1 MIFLPPERPF
11 PNDGIRYQDSEAK
24 VVVSVGNGRV
34 STSLTGKDAR
44 FRSYSNN

>member
-11 PNDGIRYQDSEAK
+11 PNDGIRYQDGEAK

-34 STSLTGKDAR
+34 SPHLPGLEVIDAP
-44 FRSYSNN
+44 